1 MGFFNWSAPLFHR
14 FLDDRWSAEDVA
26 TLAGLLRAWVPEGGS
41 LLDLGGGTGGLA
53 ARLAGALHAEVTILD
68 PTPEMLA
75 RVPAHPAL
83 TVRLGVA
90 EAAPFPDGSFD
101 AVLVSDAFHHFR
113 DLDRSVA
120 EMVRVTRP
128 GGGLLILEIDPSGWR
143 RLIVLVERLVGE
155 PANFFT
161 RDAFCAFMAGRG
173 VQGRCFDHDSMSY
186 LFAGEVTHDAA
197 ARPGDGATG

>member
-14 FLDDRWSAEDVA
+14 FLDDRWTARDVGV
-26 TLAGLLRAWVPEGGS
+26 LSGLLRLWVPEGGA

-53 ARLAGALHAEVTILD
+53 VRLAGSLHARTTILD

-83 TVRLGVA
+83 TVRLGLA
-90 EAAPFPDGSFD
+90 EEAPFADDSFD

-113 DLDRSVA
+113 DLDRAVD

-128 GGGLLILEIDPSGWR
+128 GGGILILEIDPGGWR
-143 RLIVLVERLVGE
+143 RAIVAVERLVGE

-161 RDAFCAFMAGRG
+161 RDDFCAFMAERG
-173 VQGRCFDHDSMSY
+173 VSGRCFDHDAMSY
-186 LFAGEVTHDAA
+186 LFAGEVRKRSHA
-197 ARPGDGATG
+197 